1 MNNSLTQYTIGGVL
15 GYSYGLDDLES
26 DNGWKIRRVASPE
39 SNYQKLAAGR
49 LDGVLEDLNVGK
61 QTINE
66 MELGG
71 QLEPAEQILSEREY
85 HVIISKASPRAQE
98 LLEVLNQGLKQLVD
112 EGKADQYLEATLRG
126 EYQ

>member
-1 MNNSLTQYTIGGVL
+1 
-15 GYSYGLDDLES
+15 
-26 DNGWKIRRVASPE
+26 
-39 SNYQKLAAGR
+39 

-98 LLEVLNQGLKQLVD
+98 LLEVLN
-112 EGKADQYLEATLRG
+112 
-126 EYQ
+126 